1 MVRARLAISLAAV
14 LLVGGLAGSARSGT
28 AAPTNLHGFL
38 LRADEPASTSFPRTP
53 AFAWSPVAGA
63 LHYEF
68 QLSLS
73 DVFRDNSVI
82 WADDAVSA
90 PVLAPN
96 ITLPWITGNPHS
108 LYARVRAVT
117 ATGASPWSS
126 SYGFDLAPP
135 AAPTPLP
142 SYPGLLRWTPTD
154 GATGYQ
160 VWLIDA
166 NKMEVVTTNV
176 LDEREAYTFH
186 ETPQWTGTI
195 HWRIRVLRPDVTATG
210 PRLNAIPAVQ
220 YGPWSPMYTTTNP
233 SFATGPLQLVGTVS
247 DAFSDGSDA
256 SPAHK
261 LMPGF
266 VFSGN
271 TGLSGEQAELFR
283 VEVFTDKEC
292 LNRVFTGP
300 VTGAPA
306 YAPRPL
312 GPLAMPTTS
321 GAIGT
326 ARTTYLTDGTEPAGV
341 ALDGDKLNTTE
352 SLPDASPTG
361 SPPPAPGET
370 SGSTGSSSSSASSPP
385 SSAPSSSPASAPSS
399 PPSSSSPQP
408 ASAPAGGTVSWS
420 GRTGAPVD
428 LWDVDWPNAGY
439 YWTVVP
445 VSATPQDAIT
455 TTVVGAG
462 AQKGDK
468 DVPVANTQG
477 FSAGDV
483 IQIGGGPTAE
493 TVTLNAVSR
502 SELTLAS
509 ALANAHP
516 VGETVTRTS
525 GAVVYRDLDL
535 AQDACAAGRVQRF
548 GKASEPSLTSSDEV
562 FATGMSVDGRLTSAR
577 HTTAFYGQ
585 PLVSWTPAL
594 GANAYEVQWSK
605 TKYPFKA
612 EPFGAANG
620 YVTTGTSLVLPVAP
634 GTWYYRVRGFDYS
647 LPTGSQQ
654 MSWSTAAKLVVAK
667 PRFKVVGGGTA
678 PKAKAGPA
686 PKSSSGPSA
695 GYKIV
700 KGPGYSMQLPT
711 GWKSAAAS
719 AFLYT
724 DPLGKATVF
733 ATISQTERAGRTY
746 TAWADALTKQLK
758 SSGSGPVSTAVVQL
772 AAGKGVRLTTTVT
785 KNGATDSVL
794 EYVVDKGNIEYVVAF
809 STSQQSYLKYL
820 PAFGHAISTFKLG

>member
-1 MVRARLAISLAAV
+1 MTMVRARLAISLAAV

-73 DVFRDNSVI
+73 DVFRDNSVV
-82 WADDAVSA
+82 WAADDVSA

-117 ATGASPWSS
+117 ATGASPWSR

-142 SYPGLLRWTPTD
+142 TYPGLLRWTPTD

-160 VWLIDA
+160 VWLLDA

-195 HWRIRVLRPDVTATG
+195 HWRIRVLRPDVTTNG

-220 YGPWSPMYTTTNP
+220 YGPWSPVYTTTNP
-233 SFATGPLQLVGTVS
+233 NFATGQLQLVGTVS
-247 DAFSDGSDA
+247 DAFSDGTDA

-261 LMPGF
+261 LMPAL

-271 TGLSGEQAELFR
+271 TSLSGQQAELFR

-306 YAPRPL
+306 YAPRPF
-312 GPLAMPTTS
+312 GPLAMPTS
-321 GAIGT
+321 NAEIAT
-326 ARTTYLTDGTEPAGV
+326 ARTSYLTDGSEPAGV

-370 SGSTGSSSSSASSPP
+370 SGSTRPSSSSGSPSPAPAPAP
-385 SSAPSSSPASAPSS
+385 SPSPSSSPP
-399 PPSSSSPQP
+399 P
-408 ASAPAGGTVSWS
+408 ASAPIGGTVSWS

-455 TTVVGAG
+455 TAVVGAG

-483 IQIGGGPTAE
+483 IQIGAGPTAE
-493 TVTLNAVSR
+493 TVTLTGVSR
-502 SELTLAS
+502 SQLTLAS

-525 GAVVYRDLDL
+525 GVVVYRDLDL

-548 GKASEPSLTSSDEV
+548 GKASEPSLTSSNEV

-605 TKYPFKA
+605 RKYPFKA
-612 EPFGAANG
+612 EPFGAGNG

-654 MSWSTAAKLVVAK
+654 MSWSGAAKLVVAK
-667 PRFKVVGGGTA
+667 PRFKIVGGGSA
-678 PKAKAGPA
+678 PKAKAGPT

-695 GYKIV
+695 GYKVV

-711 GWKSAAAS
+711 GWKSLLAGG
-719 AFLYT
+719 FEYT
-724 DPLGKATVF
+724 DALKKATAV

-746 TAWADALTKQLK
+746 AAWADALATQLK
-758 SSGSGPVSTAVVQL
+758 ADGAGPVSTAVVQL
-772 AAGKGVRLTTTVT
+772 AAGKGIRLTTTFT
-785 KNGATDSVL
+785 NKGATKSVL
-794 EYVVDKGNIEYVVAF
+794 EYVVDKSNIEYIVAF
-809 STSQQSYLKYL
+809 SASQQNYAKYL
-820 PAFGHAISTFKLG
+820 PTFGHAISTFKLG